1 MFASC
6 PQPKTCVGAAE
17 RQGVQRHCMAQSIL
31 RGRSY
36 GFHVEVSEANR
47 VGMGSQV
54 RHPTARPT
62 RNLWWLP
69 KEIPTFLCAYL
80 MLHDEYF

>member
-1 MFASC
+1 MLRKECDMNAERDSC
-6 PQPKTCVGAAE
+6 LLRAPQPKTCVGAAE

-62 RNLWWLP
+62 RNLW
-69 KEIPTFLCAYL
+69 
-80 MLHDEYF
+80 